1 MERHSSEHLTLYRA
15 ERQPG
20 DQPALN
26 QRGENERRQRD
37 QRRRRHQRAPL
48 RRAFADEVEGRRDQR
63 LAVAVRQHQRE
74 QEIVPGEDEG
84 QDRRNRDARTDQRE
98 RDPPASGWPAT
109 KSGSMTR
116 RRPQEFRTAA
126 RGWSSRW

>member
-1 MERHSSEHLTLYRA
+1 MERHSSEHLTLYRT

-48 RRAFADEVEGRRDQR
+48 RRAFADEVEGGRDQR
-63 LAVAVRQHQRE
+63 LAVAVGQNQRE
-74 QEIVPGEDEG
+74 QEIVPGKTEG
-84 QDRRNRDARTDQRE
+84 QDRRNRDA
-98 RDPPASGWPAT
+98 P
-109 KSGSMTR
+109 
-116 RRPQEFRTAA
+116 TAQGGA
-126 RGWSSRW
+126 EWT